1 MVVALH
7 SGSTTR
13 FEMGDDAFTT
23 NMSLLTTGFARSP
36 GQSTTIHVHIRG
48 TLSDLLI
55 SHFSISVYF
64 ILGLDSTRWI
74 RSR

>member
-23 NMSLLTTGFARSP
+23 NMSLLTTVDL
-36 GQSTTIHVHIRG
+36 Q
-48 TLSDLLI
+48 DLLANLRQYTCI
-55 SHFSISVYF
+55 Y
-64 ILGLDSTRWI
+64 LGLFQTY
-74 RSR
+74 